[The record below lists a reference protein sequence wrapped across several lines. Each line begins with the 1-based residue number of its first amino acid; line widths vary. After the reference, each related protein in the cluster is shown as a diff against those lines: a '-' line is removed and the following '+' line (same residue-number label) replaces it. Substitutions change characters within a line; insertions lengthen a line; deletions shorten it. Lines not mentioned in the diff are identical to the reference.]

1 MKKFLLVA
9 TVVKTHI
16 NTFHIPLL
24 KMMKE
29 KGYETHVCAKND
41 YSNPSECYIP
51 YCDYFHDVSFNRF
64 PVSLDNLKA
73 FFELKQIIKQ
83 YKFDYIHCNTPI
95 AGVLTRLSAMKSR
108 KNNTKVIYTAHGF
121 HFFDGAPYLNWI
133 LYYPIEKILSSVTD
147 AIITINKE
155 DYKRAKNKF
164 YSKIFYIPGVG
175 LDVEKYNYKGI
186 NKIKKRKELGI
197 NPDEFI
203 ITSVGEIN
211 KNKNHQLVIKA
222 LSELKIM
229 NIQYLICG
237 EGPLK
242 KNLGSLSKELD
253 IENSV
258 KFLGYR
264 DDIEEILEIS
274 DIFVFPSYREGL
286 SLSVMEAMC
295 SGLPILASKI
305 RGNSD
310 LVDENLGGYLFEP
323 NDVDKLIYGINELYT
338 DQNKRKQFGKYN
350 KIKSKKFDV
359 NKILKQIEKVYKN
372 LCQESV

>member
-1 MKKFLLVA
+1 
-9 TVVKTHI
+9 
-16 NTFHIPLL
+16 
-24 KMMKE
+24 
-29 KGYETHVCAKND
+29 
-41 YSNPSECYIP
+41 
-51 YCDYFHDVSFNRF
+51 
-64 PVSLDNLKA
+64 KA

-186 NKIKKRKELGI
+186 NKIKKRKELVI